1 MKPVAPRSRDKLHL
15 SVAGDFEARILSGAL
30 GIGEP
35 LPSEADIARD
45 YAVSTRSVREA
56 MQILETKGLVKRRHG
71 GRTTVVRDDV
81 TQFLGTLTVTVRQL
95 FSTDAEYLVQL
106 MAVRRMIETE
116 VVDLLTSGG
125 GAMNADVGA
134 ALEAMRTARDTA
146 DFSGFVDADAA
157 FHLALVH
164 SAGNQILTVFYD
176 NLYGLITEVIRITSR
191 VPTKSLEAAW
201 AEHADIYARIESR
214 DGEGAK
220 ALMRDQ
226 IDNSAAYLRV
236 AIEKAKAAKDKSD
249 D

>member
-1 MKPVAPRSRDKLHL
+1 MKTVTSRIRDKLHL
-15 SVAGDFEARILSGAL
+15 SVADDFEARILSGAL
-30 GIGEP
+30 GIGEA
-35 LPSEADIARD
+35 LPSEAEIARD
-45 YAVSTRSVREA
+45 HGVSTRSVREA

-116 VVDLLTSGG
+116 VVDLLTAGG
-125 GAMNADVGA
+125 GQMNDEVEA
-134 ALEAMRTARDTA
+134 ALNAMQVARDA
-146 DFSGFVDADAA
+146 LDFTGFVDADAA

-176 NLYGLITEVIRITSR
+176 NLFGLINEVIQITSR
-191 VPTKSLEAAW
+191 VPTKSLDAAY
-201 AEHADIYARIESR
+201 AEHADIFNRIQGR
-214 DGEGAK
+214 DVDGAK
-220 ALMRDQ
+220 VLMRTQ

-236 AIEKAKAAKDKSD
+236 AIEKAKKDKAD
-249 D
+249 E

>member
-1 MKPVAPRSRDKLHL
+1 MKTVISRIRDKLHL
-15 SVAGDFEARILSGAL
+15 SVADDFEARILSGAL
-30 GIGEP
+30 GIGEA
-35 LPSEADIARD
+35 LPSEAEIARD
-45 YAVSTRSVREA
+45 HGVSTRSVREA

-116 VVDLLTSGG
+116 VVDLLTTGG
-125 GAMNADVGA
+125 GKMNDEVEA
-134 ALEAMRTARDTA
+134 ALEAMQVARDA
-146 DFSGFVDADAA
+146 LDFTGFVDADAA

-176 NLYGLITEVIRITSR
+176 NLFGLINEVIQITSR
-191 VPTKSLEAAW
+191 VPTKSLEAAY
-201 AEHADIYARIESR
+201 AEHADIFNRIQGR
-214 DGEGAK
+214 DVDGAK
-220 ALMRDQ
+220 VLMRTQ

-236 AIEKAKAAKDKSD
+236 AIEKAKKDKAD
-249 D
+249 E